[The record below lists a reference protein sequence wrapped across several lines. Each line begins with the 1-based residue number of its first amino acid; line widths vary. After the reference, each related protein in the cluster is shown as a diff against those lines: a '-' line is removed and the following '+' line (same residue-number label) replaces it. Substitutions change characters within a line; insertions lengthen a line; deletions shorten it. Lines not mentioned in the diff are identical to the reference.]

1 MQGTFV
7 FLAAHLRRHPLVTRI
22 TIGDNLTERAV
33 AGDGVRLLAEWER
46 DVLSWPASLHR
57 PRGRGVVGGLISFM
71 GFG

>member
-7 FLAAHLRRHPLVTRI
+7 FLAARLRRHSVVTRI

-33 AGDGVRLLAEWER
+33 AGNGARLLAEWER
-46 DVLSWPASLHR
+46 DVLGWPASLHR
-57 PRGRGVVGGLISFM
+57 PRGHGIVGGLISFM